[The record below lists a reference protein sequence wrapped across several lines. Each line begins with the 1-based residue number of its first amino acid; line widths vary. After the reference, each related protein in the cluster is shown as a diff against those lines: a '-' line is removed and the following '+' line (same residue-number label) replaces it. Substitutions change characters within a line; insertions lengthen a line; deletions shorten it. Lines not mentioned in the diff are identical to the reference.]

1 MLSLYDKNFVLTED
15 KKIVFD
21 NKDSLKHKLPFNYR
35 KRLIYISS
43 CAVAVLFLLFLLKP
57 IKNDISNN
65 CDYKKTVAKQNKAEI
80 KQYSEITKKESKQTR
95 STHYSAKQKTTTP
108 TKNNQNIISET
119 TEQAD
124 NISAQETEI
133 SDNIKTENTDLLA
146 DNSTNVNKDTIYIIY
161 AGSRKENALQKVSD
175 YVERRT
181 NWNMMQTVSD
191 VKEFVNEVKEKY
203 FNF

>member
-1 MLSLYDKNFVLTED
+1 MNKINKQNIEAYLLDFAEGNLREEEKQKVLLFLEENTEYKIMLSLYDKNFVLTED

-80 KQYSEITKKESKQTR
+80 
-95 STHYSAKQKTTTP
+95 
-108 TKNNQNIISET
+108 
-119 TEQAD
+119 
-124 NISAQETEI
+124 
-133 SDNIKTENTDLLA
+133 
-146 DNSTNVNKDTIYIIY
+146 
-161 AGSRKENALQKVSD
+161 RK
-175 YVERRT
+175 
-181 NWNMMQTVSD
+181 
-191 VKEFVNEVKEKY
+191 
-203 FNF
+203 